1 MSATILVVD
10 DDPDLREFL
19 TILLATEG
27 YAVFSASDEEQALAL
42 FKANEVD
49 LVIVDLIMPKIN
61 GLTLLKEF
69 KSERPAIKS
78 VIFSGALSNNR
89 LTAHKSRIAQLAD
102 ELVEKP
108 VKSEH
113 FLAVVKKVLGA

>member
-19 TILLATEG
+19 TVLLATEG
-27 YAVFSASDEEQALAL
+27 YAVFSASDEEQALSL

-49 LVIVDLIMPKIN
+49 LVIVDLVMPKIN
-61 GLTLLKEF
+61 GVTLLKQF
-69 KSERPAIKS
+69 KDEKPHIKS
-78 VIFSGALSNNR
+78 VIFSGALSNTR

-102 ELVEKP
+102 QLVEKP
-108 VKSEH
+108 VKSER
-113 FLAVVKKVLGA
+113 FLKVIKEVLGN